1 MLNMNVTHPTV
12 AGFFHTVSQHCV
24 EGFANWRHRAAARRE
39 ERRARAELD
48 ALSPRDLQEID
59 VTRGNLAWSSEALE
73 GRNGIRVG
81 AGGLNGLGALHGTFG
96 N

>member
-1 MLNMNVTHPTV
+1 MNVTQPSF
-12 AGFFHTVSQHCV
+12 AGFFHSVSQHCA

-39 ERRARAELD
+39 ERRARAEFD

-73 GRNGIRVG
+73 GRNGISVG
-81 AGGLNGLGALHGTFG
+81 AGGLNSLGALRGNFG